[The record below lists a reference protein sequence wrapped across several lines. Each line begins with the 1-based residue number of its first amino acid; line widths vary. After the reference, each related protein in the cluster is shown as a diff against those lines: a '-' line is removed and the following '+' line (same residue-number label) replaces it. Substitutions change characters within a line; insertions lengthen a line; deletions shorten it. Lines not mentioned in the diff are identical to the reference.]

1 MARRAKRRQNLPWQ
15 AVERIAEV
23 FLGPRARP
31 EQHPEAFYKG
41 MRLVGIDGS
50 KFSVCNLPALTTT
63 LGKAISRRLK
73 AAFAKIGVVTLV
85 ELGLH
90 NPIAVKVGANGESEA
105 VLAKQLLAGLKD
117 CLYLADRLYGNA
129 CVVALS
135 LAQKAVSGVEFL
147 LRVSGRPKPPLI
159 ETLKDGSAL
168 VEIKH
173 GKQKM
178 IVREIRGR
186 LRKRNGKWTTVRL
199 WTSLLDASRYPARE
213 LLQLYGRRWEH
224 EITYKE
230 LKREL
235 RDSVLLNAHTVETA
249 RQEIVALVM
258 AQSMVSKLRQLVAET
273 GQIAVLEVSFPQDTA
288 HGASPVVCAV
298 GG

>member
-1 MARRAKRRQNLPWQ
+1 
-15 AVERIAEV
+15 
-23 FLGPRARP
+23 
-31 EQHPEAFYKG
+31 
-41 MRLVGIDGS
+41 
-50 KFSVCNLPALTTT
+50 
-63 LGKAISRRLK
+63 
-73 AAFAKIGVVTLV
+73 
-85 ELGLH
+85 
-90 NPIAVKVGANGESEA
+90 
-105 VLAKQLLAGLKD
+105 
-117 CLYLADRLYGNA
+117 
-129 CVVALS
+129 
-135 LAQKAVSGVEFL
+135 
-147 LRVSGRPKPPLI
+147 
-159 ETLKDGSAL
+159 
-168 VEIKH
+168 
-173 GKQKM
+173 M

-186 LRKRNGKWTTVRL
+186 LRRRNGKWTTVRL